1 MEKREQIFSN
11 LSKPKKPQ
19 KVIATYEA
27 TRDLKL
33 GKKLQRIQNGEDLLF
48 ASLEE
53 SVDGQAK
60 GLSEAVDAGDKQGLE
75 AQAIAPVV
83 KRKMLRAITMRN
95 IGLMEDIL
103 KRYQGSNA
111 PITDGAGNSLIAL
124 AAIQGD
130 VGMIKLLLARG
141 MDANT

>member
-1 MEKREQIFSN
+1 MQ
-11 LSKPKKPQ
+11 
-19 KVIATYEA
+19 
-27 TRDLKL
+27 
-33 GKKLQRIQNGEDLLF
+33 
-48 ASLEE
+48 
-53 SVDGQAK
+53 
-60 GLSEAVDAGDKQGLE
+60 
-75 AQAIAPVV
+75 
-83 KRKMLRAITMRN
+83 N

-141 MDANT
+141 MDANTQNHQGNTPLHFAVSGRHLKCIDTLLQAQVSEDLENEDGHTAWEMNAL

>member
-1 MEKREQIFSN
+1 M
-11 LSKPKKPQ
+11 
-19 KVIATYEA
+19 
-27 TRDLKL
+27 
-33 GKKLQRIQNGEDLLF
+33 
-48 ASLEE
+48 
-53 SVDGQAK
+53 
-60 GLSEAVDAGDKQGLE
+60 DAGDKQGLE

-83 KRKMLRAITMRN
+83 KRKMLRAITMRT